1 MIKGALLISLD
12 YELMTGVFDKRNI
25 KSYGENIKGTHA
37 AIIKTLNLF
46 KKYNIH
52 CTWATVGVLYHNNL
66 EVLKK
71 NFPSKLPIY
80 FDSNLSIYNHFEN
93 LESATFESYYSGL
106 DTISLI
112 KNSLFQE
119 IGTHTFSHYY
129 CLEKGQTIV
138 DFKADL
144 NKAIEIS
151 RENDIETK
159 SIVFPR
165 NQINQRYLKVC
176 EDMGL
181 KSYRGVESSFFQKP
195 RSQKKLK
202 FFHRVFRF
210 MDSYI
215 NISGSNS
222 YKINAKGNFINLP
235 ASFFFR
241 PFSRK
246 LFFIEKF
253 KLIRLKK
260 AMTEA
265 ARKEEVIHL
274 WWHPH
279 NHGTNTEKNM
289 HQLELLLIHF
299 NKLKLKYNMLS
310 YNMSEISDNVN
321 R

>member
-1 MIKGALLISLD
+1 MNDFCKKSQETARALRKLFDPTPLQRNDYLSVLYEADIWLKREDLSPVRSYKLRGAFNAMRKFLANAPSQTHFVCASAGNHAQGVAFTCNLLGIKGDIYVPLKTPLQKINKIKYFGKD
-12 YELMTGVFDKRNI
+12 NI
-25 KSYGENIKGTHA
+25 RIHLHGT
-37 AIIKTLNLF
+37 
-46 KKYNIH
+46 
-52 CTWATVGVLYHNNL
+52 
-66 EVLKK
+66 
-71 NFPSKLPIY
+71 NF
-80 FDSNLSIYNHFEN
+80 N
-93 LESATFESYYSGL
+93 ES
-106 DTISLI
+106 
-112 KNSLFQE
+112 
-119 IGTHTFSHYY
+119 
-129 CLEKGQTIV
+129 
-138 DFKADL
+138 L

-165 NQINQRYLKVC
+165 NQINQKYLKVC

-181 KSYRGVESSFFQKP
+181 TSYRGVESSFFQKP
-195 RSQKKLK
+195 RSQKKLR
-202 FFHRVFRF
+202 FLHRVFRF

-253 KLIRLKK
+253 KLIRLKN

-265 ARKEEVIHL
+265 ARKGEVIHL

-289 HQLELLLIHF
+289 HQLELLLKHF

-310 YNMSEISDNVN
+310 YNMSEISDNVK